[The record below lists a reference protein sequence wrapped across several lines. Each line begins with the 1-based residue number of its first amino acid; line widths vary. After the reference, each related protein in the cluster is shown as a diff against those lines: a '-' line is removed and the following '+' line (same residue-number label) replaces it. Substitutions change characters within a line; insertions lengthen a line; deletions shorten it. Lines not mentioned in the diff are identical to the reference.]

1 MIMTRC
7 PYGLKSIIGYNNPS
21 WTGKHDSP
29 TSKPTKHKTWNIDES
44 RIGVNMSGQNWL
56 MLHSSSPIPLPYWTL
71 VEFVFQDIWSSSQ
84 GDVPMP
90 PGLQSYGTETDT
102 RASMAIGSN
111 INSFTT
117 SGDGESRP
125 ETCLWS
131 HVFLLFINPL
141 WALYGQNVQPINCN
155 STHNWQILVCLW
167 VTHLED
173 DKLDS
178 TSCCRS
184 NLGAWMWTNFESS
197 FYSR

>member
-1 MIMTRC
+1 M
-7 PYGLKSIIGYNNPS
+7 
-21 WTGKHDSP
+21 KHWW
-29 TSKPTKHKTWNIDES
+29 K
-44 RIGVNMSGQNWL
+44 QNW
-56 MLHSSSPIPLPYWTL
+56 SEYVWPKL
-71 VEFVFQDIWSSSQ
+71 VDASLKQ
-84 GDVPMP
+84 PHP
-90 PGLQSYGTETDT
+90 PSLLNPCWVCFPRYLIKFSRRCSNGTETDT

-111 INSFTT
+111 INSSTT
-117 SGDGESRP
+117 SGGGESRL

-167 VTHLED
+167 VTHLRD
-173 DKLDS
+173 GKLDS

-184 NLGAWMWTNFESS
+184 KLGAWMWTNFESS